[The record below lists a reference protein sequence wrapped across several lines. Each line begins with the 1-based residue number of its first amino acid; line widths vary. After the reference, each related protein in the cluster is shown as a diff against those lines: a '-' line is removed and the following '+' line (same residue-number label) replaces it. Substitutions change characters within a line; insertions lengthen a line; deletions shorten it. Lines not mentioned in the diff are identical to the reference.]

1 MRRKRVILAVL
12 FFFVMMLAVPMD
24 MIAGEAAATKEKQLI
39 FDTAELLNQQEYD
52 ELNALAN
59 QYGAERETDMMI
71 VTINSPEA
79 YDVKKMTQDF
89 YDDYAPGYDKPH
101 GNAVILMLDMTH
113 RDVYLA
119 GFYKAKTYLDDERFD
134 KIRDKITPD
143 LTSGDYK
150 LAFQKYI
157 QTAHK
162 YMGFRPGVNP
172 DNIFFN
178 TWVQL
183 GIALALG
190 GGIATLMV
198 RRSGGRI
205 TVNSR
210 TYEDAS
216 TSGVM
221 DYEDTYLHTS
231 TTKRKIERS
240 SSSGSSGGGGGGGT
254 TSGGHSHSGSRGS
267 F

>member
-1 MRRKRVILAVL
+1 MLLAI
-12 FFFVMMLAVPMD
+12 PMEWF
-24 MIAGEAAATKEKQLI
+24 AGEAVAQDAKLMI
-39 FDTAELLNQQEYD
+39 FDSVGLLNIEEYN

-59 QYGAERETDMMI
+59 QYGAERETDI
-71 VTINSPEA
+71 IIFTINSPAA
-79 YDVKKMTQDF
+79 YDVKRMTQDF
-89 YDDYAPGYDKPH
+89 YDEYAPGYDKPH
-101 GNAVILMLDMTH
+101 GNAVILMVDMTH
-113 RDVYLA
+113 REVYLA
-119 GFYKAKTYLDDERFD
+119 GFYKAKTYLDDERLD

-143 LTSGDYK
+143 LTNGDYK

-178 TWVQL
+178 IWVQL
-183 GIALALG
+183 GISLSI
-190 GGIATLMV
+190 GGIIVTLMV
-198 RRSGGRI
+198 RSAGGRI
-205 TVNSR
+205 TVNAQ

-216 TSGVM
+216 TSGLL
-221 DYEDTYLHTS
+221 DCEDTYLHTS
-231 TTKRKIERS
+231 TTSRKIESSS
-240 SSSGSSGGGGGGGT
+240 SSSGSSGGGGT

>member
-1 MRRKRVILAVL
+1 MRKKRAILAVL
-12 FFFVMMLAVPMD
+12 FFFVTMLAVPID
-24 MIAGEAAATKEKQLI
+24 LVAGEAAVQNTKLMI
-39 FDTAELLNQQEYD
+39 FDSAKLLNRQEYD
-52 ELNALAN
+52 ELDALAK
-59 QYGAERETDMMI
+59 QYGAERETDI
-71 VTINSPEA
+71 IIFTINSPAA
-79 YDVKKMTQDF
+79 YDVKRMTQDF
-89 YDDYAPGYDKPH
+89 YDEYAPGYDKPH
-101 GNAVILMLDMTH
+101 GNAVILMVDMTH
-113 RDVYLA
+113 REVYLA
-119 GFYKAKTYLDDERFD
+119 GFYKAKTYLDDERLV

-143 LTSGDYK
+143 LTNGDYK

-190 GGIATLMV
+190 GGIVTLMV
-198 RRSGGRI
+198 RRYGGRI

-216 TSGVM
+216 TSGIL
-221 DYEDTYLHTS
+221 DYEDTYLRTS
-231 TTKRKIERS
+231 TTSRKIERS
-240 SSSGSSGGGGGGGT
+240 SSGSSGGGGGT

>member
-1 MRRKRVILAVL
+1 MVRKKRAILAVL
-12 FFFVMMLAVPMD
+12 FFFVTMLAVPID
-24 MIAGEAAATKEKQLI
+24 MVAGEATATKGKQLI
-39 FDTAELLNQQEYD
+39 FDAAKLLNRQEYD
-52 ELNALAN
+52 ELDALAK

-89 YDDYAPGYDKPH
+89 YDKHGPGYDKPH

-113 RDVYLA
+113 REVYLA
-119 GFYKAKTYLDDERFD
+119 GFYKAKQYLDDERLD

-150 LAFQKYI
+150 LAFQKYF

-183 GIALALG
+183 GIALATG
-190 GGIATLMV
+190 GGIVTLMV

-216 TSGVM
+216 TSGIM
-221 DYEDTYLHTS
+221 DYEDTYLRTS
-231 TTKRKIERS
+231 TTSRKIERS
-240 SSSGSSGGGGGGGT
+240 SSSSGSSGGGGT